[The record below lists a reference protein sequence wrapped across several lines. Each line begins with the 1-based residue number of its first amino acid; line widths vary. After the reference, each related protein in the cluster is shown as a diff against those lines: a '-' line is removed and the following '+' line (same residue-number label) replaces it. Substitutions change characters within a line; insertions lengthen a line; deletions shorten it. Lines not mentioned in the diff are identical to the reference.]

1 MVTVKIN
8 GKEITVEDNTLI
20 LDAARD
26 AGYEVPT
33 FCYQADLVGIGSCR
47 MCLVEIEGQRKLQP
61 SCITPV
67 LHGMDI
73 KTESPTVMSA
83 RSSML
88 EFLLANHALD
98 CPVCD
103 KGGECEL
110 QDMVMK
116 YGPHKGRHTEK
127 KFKFQEKDY
136 ELSPVIIKNSNRCVQ
151 CMKCVRVCREVVGTD
166 VLGALG
172 RGDHQEQTGF
182 FRSFIDCDQDGNCI
196 EVCPVGCFM
205 RLPYRYKTRPW
216 DLKGADTVCPY
227 CATGCRMVIE
237 QRDGV
242 VIRSKAQYGVGINS
256 ETLCARGRFG
266 CDFISSPDR
275 LTTPLI
281 RRGGTLQS
289 ASWEEAIAYIKENIA
304 GVDGAKIGGIAGPWL
319 TNEELYLFQKLFRK
333 VLGSPN
339 IDSTSR
345 WDSAGVE
352 AFVKATGMNEGG
364 TSVFDCMQANALL
377 IIGTHVSDENPVT
390 DYIVRRISA
399 GRHMDL
405 TIASPRA
412 MKLDSSATRTLR
424 HSPASEKAVLE
435 AVIMTLNARKL
446 AGTGKLEAVKDE
458 KLASLIEAAGVS
470 AEEIDAIAR
479 GFAAAETV
487 AIMAGT
493 DFLRF
498 PGANAPLGL
507 LRELLKS
514 LGKKVLVM
522 PVLDRANQR
531 GAWEM
536 GVHPG
541 FGPGYSKVAERGMS
555 TDALIE
561 AVDKGELEALYI
573 AGEDVATSYPDE
585 GHVRSA
591 LSKAK
596 FLVVQ
601 DIFLT
606 ETAQLAHVVLP
617 AASFGEKE
625 GTYTNQEGRAQI
637 IRKLDLP
644 RAGKSKQDLNII
656 RAVGEAFDPSFGPK
670 NSVLVLDE
678 IRTQVPMYKEVSLA
692 FNNKRNVD
700 DKLDNKEALVK
711 GSGPVEHLA
720 QEKPA
725 PLRSSVNERYPFTL
739 VTGNHLFHTGVLT
752 RKSPT
757 ILNLLKGAVVEM
769 SEEDAAELGLKSGEK
784 VRVKGNHYEA
794 VLTLR
799 TKAGSARGVVFI
811 GENYDDV
818 LVSRFFA
825 RGEALP
831 GVSVTGA

>member
-26 AGYEVPT
+26 AGYEIPT

-67 LHGMDI
+67 LHGMSI
-73 KTESPTVMSA
+73 STESPTVMNSRA
-83 RSSML
+83 SML

-110 QDMVMK
+110 QDMVCK
-116 YGPHKGRHTEK
+116 YGPHKGRHAEK
-127 KFKFQEKDY
+127 KFKFHQKDY
-136 ELSPVIIKNSNRCVQ
+136 VLSPVIIKNSNRCVQ

-172 RGDHQEQTGF
+172 RGDHQEQTSF
-182 FRSFIDCDQDGNCI
+182 FRHFMDCDQDGNCI

-242 VIRSKAQYGVGINS
+242 VIRSKAQLGVGINS

-266 CDFISSPDR
+266 CDFISNGDR

-281 RRGGTLQS
+281 KKFGTLQP
-289 ASWEEAIAYIKENIA
+289 ATWEEAINHIKDNLS
-304 GVDGAKIGGIAGPWL
+304 GLDGSKIGGIAGPWL
-319 TNEELYLFQKLFRK
+319 TNEELYLFQKLMRK
-333 VLGSPN
+333 TLGSPN
-339 IDSTSR
+339 VDSTSR
-345 WDSAGVE
+345 WSPAAVE
-352 AFVKATGMNEGG
+352 GFIRATAMNEGG
-364 TSVFDCMQANALL
+364 VSVFDCVEADTLL
-377 IIGTHVSDENPVT
+377 IIGTQLSDENPVT

-399 GRHMDL
+399 QRAMNL
-405 TIASPRA
+405 VIASPRA

-424 HSPASEKAVLE
+424 HNPAAEKAVLE
-435 AVIMTLNARKL
+435 ALILTLNARKL
-446 AGTGKLEAVKDE
+446 AGTGEVEAAKDE
-458 KLASLIEAAGVS
+458 RLCGLLDAAGVS

-479 GFAAAETV
+479 NLNASETV

-498 PGANAPLGL
+498 PASNGPLGL

-514 LGKKVLVM
+514 SGKKVLVM

-541 FGPGYSKVAERGMS
+541 FGPGYGATERGLGA
-555 TDALIE
+555 DAMLE
-561 AVDKGELEALYI
+561 GAEKGAIEALYV
-573 AGEDVATSYPDE
+573 AGEDVVTSYPDE
-585 GHVRSA
+585 GFARHA

-606 ETAQLAHVVLP
+606 DTAQLADVVLP
-617 AASFGEKE
+617 GVSFGEKE
-625 GTYTNQEGRAQI
+625 GTFTNQEGRAQI
-637 IRKLDLP
+637 LRKLDLP
-644 RAGKSKQDLNII
+644 RFGKAKQDLNII
-656 RAVGEAFDPSFGPK
+656 RAVAEAFDPSFGPK
-670 NSVLVLDE
+670 SSVLVLDE
-678 IRTQVPMYKEVSLA
+678 IRRENPMYSEVSLA

-700 DKLDNKEALVK
+700 NKLDMRGALVK
-711 GSGPVEHLA
+711 GIEPAAGLGSGEQA
-720 QEKPA
+720 A
-725 PLRSSVNERYPFTL
+725 AGTSVSEEYPFIL

-752 RKSPT
+752 RRSAT
-757 ILNLLKGAVVEM
+757 IVNLLKGAVVEM
-769 SEEDAAELGLKSGEK
+769 SDEDAASLGLKSGEK
-784 VRVKGNHYEA
+784 VRVKGRHYEPPSRSGRRMA
-794 VLTLR
+794 LKGAWSSSVR
-799 TKAGSARGVVFI
+799 TTTR
-811 GENYDDV
+811 
-818 LVSRFFA
+818 SR
-825 RGEALP
+825 
-831 GVSVTGA
+831 